1 MRALAWSIALLV
13 VAGCTGISSTGPGP
27 SSFLV
32 FFPANS
38 VELTKEAATSLD
50 QAAAAIK
57 NSRPASVVVG
67 AGTGKGSSLKLA
79 EPRFAAV
86 QHGLEARGV
95 PPKLIARASLPQ
107 TEAKTG
113 EVGNQR
119 VEIILG
125 GH

>member
-1 MRALAWSIALLV
+1 MRALAWSMVLLI
-13 VAGCTGISSTGPGP
+13 VAACTVTSGPPP

-38 VELTKEAATSLD
+38 VELTKEASASLD

-57 NSRPASVVVG
+57 STRPASVVVA
-67 AGTGKGSSLKLA
+67 AGTGKGSNLKFA
-79 EPRFAAV
+79 EPRFETV
-86 QHGLEARGV
+86 QGGLEARGV
-95 PPKLIARASLPQ
+95 PASLIAHASLPQ
-107 TEAKTG
+107 IGAISS

-125 GH
+125 AR

>member
-1 MRALAWSIALLV
+1 MRALALSMALLV
-13 VAGCTGISSTGPGP
+13 VAGCTVTSGPGP

-38 VELTKEAATSLD
+38 VELTKEAAASID
-50 QAAAAIK
+50 RAAAAIK
-57 NSRPASVVVG
+57 STRPASVIVG
-67 AGTGKGSSLKLA
+67 AGTGKGSNLKLA
-79 EPRFAAV
+79 EPRFSAV

-95 PPKLIARASLPQ
+95 PAKLVVRASLPQ

-119 VEIILG
+119 VEIILS

>member
-1 MRALAWSIALLV
+1 MRALALSMALLV
-13 VAGCTGISSTGPGP
+13 VAGCTVTSSPGP

-38 VELTKEAATSLD
+38 VELTKEAAASID
-50 QAAAAIK
+50 RAAAAIK
-57 NSRPASVVVG
+57 SSHPASVIVG

-79 EPRFAAV
+79 ESRFAAV

-119 VEIILG
+119 VEIILSG
-125 GH
+125 R

>member
-1 MRALAWSIALLV
+1 MRALAWSMALLV
-13 VAGCTGISSTGPGP
+13 VAGCAVTTSPGP

-38 VELTKEAATSLD
+38 VELTKEAAASID
-50 QAAAAIK
+50 RAAAAIK
-57 NSRPASVVVG
+57 STRPKSVIVG
-67 AGTGKGSSLKLA
+67 AGTGKGSNLKLA
-79 EPRFAAV
+79 EPRFVVV

-95 PPKLIARASLPQ
+95 PATLIARASLPQ
-107 TEAKTG
+107 TEAMAG

-119 VEIILG
+119 VEIILS

>member
-1 MRALAWSIALLV
+1 MRALALSIAVFV
-13 VAGCTGISSTGPGP
+13 VAGCTVISSPEP

-38 VELTKEAATSLD
+38 VELTKEASASID
-50 QAAAAIK
+50 RAAVAIK
-57 NSRPASVVVG
+57 SGHPKSVIVG
-67 AGTGKGSSLKLA
+67 AGAGKGSNLKLA

-95 PPKLIARASLPQ
+95 PPTLIARASLPQ

-119 VEIILG
+119 VEIILSG
-125 GH
+125 R

>member
-1 MRALAWSIALLV
+1 MRALVWSLALLV
-13 VAGCTGISSTGPGP
+13 VGGCTHASNPPP

-38 VELTKEAATSLD
+38 VELTREAATSLN

-57 NSRPASVVVG
+57 RARPASVVVG
-67 AGTGKGSSLKLA
+67 AGSGNGSNLKLA

-95 PPKLIARASLPQ
+95 PASLIARGSLPQ
-107 TEAKTG
+107 TEANAG

-125 GH
+125 LR